1 VALTEPEKNNA
12 IHGFLRW
19 RSWDA
24 VREEPDR
31 VTMSTRLH
39 PLTGYPFL
47 LDVEVDYRL
56 DDAGLTVTTT
66 ATNRGDRS
74 CPYGT
79 GQHPYLS
86 PGSGVIDDAVLS
98 FTAGSRI
105 VTDQIRQLP
114 TGVEPVTGGRFDF
127 SDPRRLGDLRI
138 DFAFTDLVRDESGL
152 AWVRLAGSD
161 GRHVELWVDGTYP
174 IVELYTGDTLSPD
187 RRRLGLG
194 AEPMTCPPNAFQSGQ
209 GVRRL
214 GPGEAVTTRW
224 GVRLGDR

>member
-1 VALTEPEKNNA
+1 
-12 IHGFLRW
+12 
-19 RSWDA
+19 
-24 VREEPDR
+24 
-31 VTMSTRLH
+31 
-39 PLTGYPFL
+39 
-47 LDVEVDYRL
+47 
-56 DDAGLTVTTT
+56 
-66 ATNRGDRS
+66 
-74 CPYGT
+74 
-79 GQHPYLS
+79 
-86 PGSGVIDDAVLS
+86 
-98 FTAGSRI
+98 
-105 VTDQIRQLP
+105 
-114 TGVEPVTGGRFDF
+114 
-127 SDPRRLGDLRI
+127 LRI

-161 GRHVELWVDGTYP
+161 GRDVELWVDGTYP